1 MLFAP
6 FRRKSEGVA
15 TAGRQFCVQKNGM
28 RTIRAVGEVSHS
40 FLVKLLDNPE
50 HLLWGESVHVV
61 KEGRTSRLV
70 RCTLPLNGMA
80 VPVVYKR
87 IRRRNWLKVL
97 TGLFRESR
105 AQRNWRLGHA
115 LLDSGISTPRPL
127 VAVVPRFVGFG
138 RDCFIATEWLEEAV
152 SADSYLQQLRALNVI
167 DRGERLKAAARSL
180 GVLLGKMHRHGFR
193 HRDLKAQNV
202 LLRVRSGKTE
212 SFVIDLDGAAVAKYT
227 NRSVRVRNLAR
238 LVIDLNADP
247 LLSRTNR
254 LVFISAYLREVGDP
268 SWNWRRLWNALERES
283 SLLAIR
289 KQKHRKATTSANSQ
303 EFIDPQIEEIAPTP
317 ALIRRDAARGL

>member
-6 FRRKSEGVA
+6 FRRNREGV
-15 TAGRQFCVQKNGM
+15 TKSGQQFFKQQNGM
-28 RTIRAVGEVSHS
+28 LTFRAVNEVSRE
-40 FLVKLLDNPE
+40 FLVKLLNDPGS
-50 HLLWGESVHVV
+50 LMRDKSAQAV

-70 RCTLPLNGMA
+70 RCGIPLNGKT
-80 VPVVYKR
+80 VSVIYKR
-87 IRRRNWLKVL
+87 IRRRNWLKVF
-97 TGLFRESR
+97 TGLFRECR

-115 LLDSGISTPRPL
+115 LLDRGISTPRPL
-127 VAVVPRFVGFG
+127 VAVVPRFAGIG
-138 RDCFIATEWLEEAV
+138 RVCFIATEWLEDAV
-152 SADSYLQQLRALNVI
+152 TADGYLQQLRVHNVI
-167 DRGERLKAAARSL
+167 DRDKRLKAAARSL

-202 LLRVRSGKTE
+202 MLRDRSGKIE
-212 SFVIDLDGAAVAKYT
+212 SFVIDLDGAAASKYT

-247 LLSRTNR
+247 LLSEIHR

-268 SWNWRRLWNALERES
+268 SWSWRRLWQALERES

-289 KQKHRKATTSANSQ
+289 KQKPPKATTS
-303 EFIDPQIEEIAPTP
+303 PTP
-317 ALIRRDAARGL
+317 KSFTATARSAACGRG